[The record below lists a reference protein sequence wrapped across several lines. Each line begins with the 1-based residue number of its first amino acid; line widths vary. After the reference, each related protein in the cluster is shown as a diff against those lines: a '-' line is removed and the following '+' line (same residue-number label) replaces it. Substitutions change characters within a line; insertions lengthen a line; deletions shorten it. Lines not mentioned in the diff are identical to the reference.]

1 MPSKIPRQL
10 QLVDRHS
17 NVFHPRRRLRWL
29 EGWPQQEI
37 PLFHIKSTAAAA
49 KCVSVLVPL
58 AEPDFVQGVRRQ
70 RMRVSVQFYFYVSAA
85 QHYAKVYVF
94 VPAQF
99 HHVCW
104 RLGILSLVFL

>member
-10 QLVDRHS
+10 QLADRHS

-29 EGWPQQEI
+29 EGWPQQKI
-37 PLFHIKSTAAAA
+37 SLFHIKSTAAAA
-49 KCVSVLVPL
+49 KCVPVLVPL

-85 QHYAKVYVF
+85 QHDAKVYVF

-99 HHVCW
+99 HRVCW
-104 RLGILSLVFL
+104 RLDILSLVFL